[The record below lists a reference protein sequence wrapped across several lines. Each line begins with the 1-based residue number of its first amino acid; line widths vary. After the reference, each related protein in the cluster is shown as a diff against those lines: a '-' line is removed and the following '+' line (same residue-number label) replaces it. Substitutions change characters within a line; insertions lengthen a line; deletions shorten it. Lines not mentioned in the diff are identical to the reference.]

1 MKIDGMQFNQRCEFG
16 MLQDTVYD
24 VNGQMKREFVSQFKV
39 WFGYRQQTISQQY
52 ELEGLG
58 ERETKMIAV
67 RHNPKIRHG
76 LYCKI
81 KDDLFMVATNSSD
94 ERVGNGLNSYDVIT
108 LRRVEKR
115 GGSNAE

>member
-1 MKIDGMQFNQRCEFG
+1 MKINGLEFNQRCEFG
-16 MLQDTVYD
+16 TFQNTDYD
-24 VNGQMKREFVSQFKV
+24 VNGQMKQEFVPEFKV

-58 ERETKMIAV
+58 ESEIKIIAI
-67 RHNPKIRHG
+67 RHNSEIKHG

-115 GGSNAE
+115 GETYAK

>member
-1 MKIDGMQFNQRCEFG
+1 MKIDGLEFNQRCEFG
-16 MLQDTVYD
+16 KINDTEYD
-24 VNGQMKREFVSQFKV
+24 VNGQMKRDFVPDFKV

-52 ELEGLG
+52 ELEGFG
-58 ERETKMIAV
+58 ENETKIIAV

-76 LYCKI
+76 LYCRI
-81 KDDLFMVATNSSD
+81 KDELFMVATNSSD

-115 GGSNAE
+115 GETYAK